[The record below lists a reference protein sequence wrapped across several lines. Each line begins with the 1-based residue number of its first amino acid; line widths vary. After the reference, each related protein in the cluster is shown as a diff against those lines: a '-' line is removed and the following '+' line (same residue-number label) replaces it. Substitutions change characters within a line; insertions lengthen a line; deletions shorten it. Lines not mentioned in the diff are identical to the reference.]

1 MLFAGLIILVLT
13 CVPKED
19 QVEDQLFLLKEQ
31 TLPSILAEN
40 SGMTEYA
47 GLIWFIND
55 SGNDSVIYGYDMS
68 LQTITRSVA
77 IKNTTNTDWE
87 DITQNN
93 EYIFIGDFGNNMG
106 NRQNLQV
113 IKIRKTDLLNN
124 TDTITPVGIIRF
136 SFENQTN
143 FASTTSNNTSFDC
156 EAFIAT
162 EDHLV
167 LFTKDWL
174 EYKTQLYSLP
184 VDPGTY
190 IARLMAK
197 WDVQSLITSATW
209 SAETKKLYLTGYILA
224 PILWISNDFDPDD
237 GSISSS
243 KKTDFNDFGV
253 QTEGILIKEN
263 GDVLISSESQSD
275 NASLY
280 SLQKKNN

>member
-13 CVPKED
+13 CIPREE
-19 QVEDQLFLLKEQ
+19 QVVDQLFLQKEQ
-31 TLPSILAEN
+31 TLPPILAEN
-40 SGMTEYA
+40 SGMIEYA

-55 SGNDSVIYGYDMS
+55 SGNDSVIYGYDVS
-68 LQTITRSVA
+68 RQTVARSVA

-87 DITQNN
+87 DITQNS

-106 NRQNLQV
+106 NRQDLKV
-113 IKIRKTDLLNN
+113 IKIRKSDLLND

-143 FASTTSNNTSFDC
+143 FTSSTANNTSFDC

-162 EDHLV
+162 EDRMV

-190 IARLMAK
+190 SARLMAK

-209 SAETKKLYLTGYILA
+209 SAETKKLYLIGYIIA
-224 PILWISNDFDPDD
+224 PILWISNDFNPDD
-237 GSISSS
+237 GSMSSS
-243 KKTDFNDFGV
+243 KKADFDDFGV

-263 GDVLISSESQSD
+263 GSLLISSESQSD

-280 SLQKKNN
+280 SLQKKIN